1 MSIDSDRKQGG
12 DRLGPFGI
20 PLWAWGAG
28 IALGLVFGMLLFDG
42 PVGLIFAVSIGTAFA
57 MAFAGNRTRTKRDD

>member
-1 MSIDSDRKQGG
+1 MSIDDDRKQGA
-12 DRLGPFGI
+12 DRPGPLGI

-42 PVGLIFAVSIGTAFA
+42 PVALVFAVSIGMTFA
-57 MAFAGNRTRTKRDD
+57 MAFAGDRKRGRRG